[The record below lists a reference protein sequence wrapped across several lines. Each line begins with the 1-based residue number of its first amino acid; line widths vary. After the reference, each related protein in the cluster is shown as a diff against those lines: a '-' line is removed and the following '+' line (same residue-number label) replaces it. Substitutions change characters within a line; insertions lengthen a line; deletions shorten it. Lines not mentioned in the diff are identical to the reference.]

1 MVRHVPILSLP
12 AVSLSALS
20 RLLAPL
26 LCTLPVWPISGLD
39 TGVEIVS
46 RPRAWFRPCGW
57 LSFLL
62 SFLRLVFRE
71 PAYLQCGFTAPENHE
86 QNFCSVICCLRAAS
100 RSKYTGRDISVEAAL
115 AACGLHKGPTL
126 MPNNQAPASPGR
138 ACRRMCWGSASCWE
152 SWVPLGPLPPWS
164 AFY

>member
-1 MVRHVPILSLP
+1 MCLFSRCLPSLCLPCHVCLHPYFVHCLFGPYLALILVLK
-12 AVSLSALS
+12 LYLD
-20 RLLAPL
+20 
-26 LCTLPVWPISGLD
+26 PVLGFDLVPGY
-39 TGVEIVS
+39 
-46 RPRAWFRPCGW
+46 RFCFP
-57 LSFLL
+57 
-62 SFLRLVFRE
+62 FLRLVFRE

-138 ACRRMCWGSASCWE
+138 ACRRMCWGSASCWA